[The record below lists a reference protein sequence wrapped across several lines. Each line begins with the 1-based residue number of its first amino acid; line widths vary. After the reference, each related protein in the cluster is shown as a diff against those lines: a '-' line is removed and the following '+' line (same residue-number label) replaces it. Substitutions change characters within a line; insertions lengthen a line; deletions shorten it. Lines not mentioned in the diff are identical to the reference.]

1 MERLENKI
9 ERVNNEN
16 TFLKQEVESLKTW
29 VDFQN
34 SLKKQR
40 EILRG

>member
-40 EILRG
+40 EI

>member
-9 ERVNNEN
+9 ERVNNEK
-16 TFLKQEVESLKTW
+16 TFLKQEVESLKIW

-40 EILRG
+40 EIQRG

>member
-1 MERLENKI
+1 MERLDNKI

-16 TFLKQEVESLKTW
+16 TFLKQKVESLKTW

-40 EILRG
+40 EI